1 MTTSDRRHLAALQ
14 AEQLKRAAE
23 RSLRAFVEQAWS
35 ILEPTT
41 PFLPNWHIDLLC
53 DYLEAV
59 TAGQCPRLVIN
70 MPPRYGKS
78 LIVSVC
84 WPVWA
89 WIRWP
94 ESRWVFTSYAEALA
108 VQHSLDRRALLLS
121 PWYQGDWGRRVQLTD
136 QNEKTEYWNSRRGR
150 MLATSI
156 GGTVTGKGGNHIVVD
171 DPHTPRYA
179 ESDAVRQHAIEY
191 FLRTLVTRL
200 DDKGRGTIVVVM
212 QRLHTADLTV
222 TCLDLGYTHLC
233 LPAVAEMRTTH
244 PFLRSARVVTREIGD
259 LLWLAREGP
268 EEIAQ
273 RRLELGPYGFAGQYQ
288 QSPSPHSGGLFKR
301 DYWPFY
307 DDLPS
312 NIEEVVQSWDLSVK
326 GGAGHDYVVGLVA
339 ARRGADIYLIDR
351 HKAQEGFP
359 ETLQSI
365 RKMCERYPAARR
377 ILVEDTANGPAVI
390 ATLRHEI
397 RGIIPVKPKGGKFER
412 ASACAPAIEAG
423 NVYLPR
429 PTAPNGRRI
438 PERAWVDDFIEQLA
452 VFPKGAHDDDVDALT
467 QLLLRWNR
475 SSPPGMIARMLRA
488 GRGGPPARP
497 RF

>member
-23 RSLRAFVEQAWS
+23 RSLRAFVEQAWP

-59 TAGQCPRLVIN
+59 TAGECARLVIN

-89 WIRWP
+89 WIRRP

-108 VQHSLDRRALLLS
+108 VQHSLDRRTLLLS
-121 PWYQGDWGRRVQLTD
+121 PWYQGSWGRHVQLTD

-179 ESDAVRQHAIEY
+179 ESDTVRQHAIEY

-200 DDKGRGTIVVVM
+200 DDKRLGTIVVVM
-212 QRLHTADLTV
+212 QRLRTGDLTA

-244 PFLRSARVVTREIGD
+244 RFLRSARAVTREIGD
-259 LLWLAREGP
+259 LA
-268 EEIAQ
+268 
-273 RRLELGPYGFAGQYQ
+273 
-288 QSPSPHSGGLFKR
+288 
-301 DYWPFY
+301 
-307 DDLPS
+307 
-312 NIEEVVQSWDLSVK
+312 
-326 GGAGHDYVVGLVA
+326 VA
-339 ARRGADIYLIDR
+339 
-351 HKAQEGFP
+351 
-359 ETLQSI
+359 
-365 RKMCERYPAARR
+365 
-377 ILVEDTANGPAVI
+377 
-390 ATLRHEI
+390 
-397 RGIIPVKPKGGKFER
+397 
-412 ASACAPAIEAG
+412 
-423 NVYLPR
+423 
-429 PTAPNGRRI
+429 
-438 PERAWVDDFIEQLA
+438 
-452 VFPKGAHDDDVDALT
+452 
-467 QLLLRWNR
+467 
-475 SSPPGMIARMLRA
+475 RA
-488 GRGGPPARP
+488 GRARGDRAAPARTRDLRLCRAVSAIPEPAKRRAFQTGVVAPLRRPPEQHRGGGPVVGPVSEGRCRARLCRVPCGGAPRGRHLSHRSLQGSGGISGNSAIDPEDVRALPGRPTDSGRRHCQWAGGDRDPPTRDPGHHPRAAQRWEIRAGVGLCASHRGRQCLPAAP
-497 RF
+497 DGAEWSAHP